1 MSEHE
6 NENTDDFFFFFF
18 AFDLG
23 WEGGIKAGIKVS
35 L

>member
-6 NENTDDFFFFFF
+6 NENTDDFFFFF